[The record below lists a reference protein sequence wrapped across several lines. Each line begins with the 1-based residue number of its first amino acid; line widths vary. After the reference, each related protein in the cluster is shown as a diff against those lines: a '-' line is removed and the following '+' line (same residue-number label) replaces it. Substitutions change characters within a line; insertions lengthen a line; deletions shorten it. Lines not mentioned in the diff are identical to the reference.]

1 MARYEKGH
9 KDETRRHIL
18 DVASTQFR
26 ESGIAAV
33 GLAGIMSEAGLT
45 NGAFYT
51 HFASKEELVREVLSE
66 ALNRRE
72 ERHKANLENGVALE
86 VTIRDYLSTRHRDH
100 AGAGCPTAAMVAEI
114 ARHPKATRE
123 AFTGKMSDLIA
134 LMAEQIRQGSA
145 EERRRKAIAIYSIMV
160 GALQLSRAVND
171 RRLSDEILENAVKTA
186 VAIANEHT
194 DATPDRTPGS
204 AADCR

>member
-51 HFASKEELVREVLSE
+51 HFASKEDLVREVLNE

-86 VTIRDYLSTRHRDH
+86 ATIRDYLSTRHRDH
-100 AGAGCPTAAMVAEI
+100 AGAGCPTAALVAEI

-145 EERRRKAIAIYSIMV
+145 EERRRKAIAIYAIMV

-186 VAIANEHT
+186 VAIANE
-194 DATPDRTPGS
+194 R
-204 AADCR
+204 

>member
-51 HFASKEELVREVLSE
+51 HFASKEELVREVLNE

-72 ERHKANLENGVALE
+72 ERHKTNLENGVALE

-100 AGAGCPTAAMVAEI
+100 AGAGCPTAALVAEI

-145 EERRRKAIAIYSIMV
+145 EERRRKAIAIYAIMV

-171 RRLSDEILENAVKTA
+171 RRLSDEILENAVEAA
-186 VAIANEHT
+186 VAIANE
-194 DATPDRTPGS
+194 R
-204 AADCR
+204 